1 MSGNDSDTCP
11 CLDPDPDVAGIGAII
26 SFVLTAGL
34 TWICSVVALVFN
46 LSGSDNPIDQ
56 ATARYLERALVALV
70 RQFAPDTAQAKLM
83 TGLAVLI
90 SAWIR
95 LRAGLSVYHFSIIN
109 DLAIMASDTQLLAFF
124 ALFQCAW
131 SAARR
136 AEDAESAQSASQDH
150 PALAR
155 VPSASVGALCASMGA
170 MSASVA
176 APSASESVGTR
187 SASRSSELPEPPD
200 IQPYLYLPSRLFRA
214 TGMLC
219 MCIML
224 IVAAAL
230 VSDRAWYDC
239 MSIPATDY
247 LSHYKT
253 GGGQLGW
260 LIYACVMLPSG
271 YCQALIPL
279 FGPTDRVWRA
289 IKKAI
294 FRGHTWRKITTS
306 TSKSDSWRK
315 RMLRVVLQFLDS
327 SVYGLALSAVWFGVG
342 VWSIVSD
349 RAQSSYYELCQG
361 DDTQAEWGFGQL
373 VPMVLIGLPVLAT
386 LDAYGK
392 ATGAK
397 NFATLPHLRVA
408 VSSRLVSAQPEK
420 ALPRW
425 ALIRGTLRA
434 RQRFRGRGDYVELD
448 PHPHSPPV
456 DTPSPSS
463 PVPR

>member
-1 MSGNDSDTCP
+1 
-11 CLDPDPDVAGIGAII
+11 LA
-26 SFVLTAGL
+26 
-34 TWICSVVALVFN
+34 FN

-70 RQFAPDTAQAKLM
+70 RQFAPDTAQAKVDYARNNFTTLFFPLIFSLGDTQLM

-306 TSKSDSWRK
+306 TSKRDSWRK

-408 VSSRLVSAQPEK
+408 VSSRTVGAQPEK

-448 PHPHSPPV
+448 PHPQSPD
-456 DTPSPSS
+456 DTVTVLSS
-463 PVPR
+463 P